1 MIVIVNSP
9 LKTENVVEV
18 LDGYDK
24 NGVTYK
30 LIKKEGM
37 KLTFQVEGVDR
48 IGAIDLTKKI
58 IRSYDFGKVL
68 YFQVKVE

>member
-1 MIVIVNSP
+1 MIVVVNSP
-9 LKTENVVEV
+9 LKTDKVAEV
-18 LDGYDK
+18 LDGYEKD
-24 NGVTYK
+24 GVTYK

-48 IGAIDLTKKI
+48 MSAIDLTKKI

-68 YFQVKVE
+68 YFQVVVE

>member
-1 MIVIVNSP
+1 
-9 LKTENVVEV
+9 
-18 LDGYDK
+18 
-24 NGVTYK
+24 VTYK